1 MKMGLLSEWINEIDS
16 LTAKEQAG
24 HADVQTTMEIYTHL
38 NKVYKAKQISK
49 LDEYLSKIG

>member
-1 MKMGLLSEWINEIDS
+1 MRLIMAEIAS
-16 LTAKEQAG
+16 LNAKEQAG

-38 NKVYKAKQISK
+38 DKIYKAKQISK